1 VNPFSGPGE
10 GGSTLIGAATAAL
23 PLAGGIPATL
33 AWNVAKVVK
42 IQEALGKLKIATQT
56 LDRAAAC
63 RF

>member
-1 VNPFSGPGE
+1 
-10 GGSTLIGAATAAL
+10 
-23 PLAGGIPATL
+23 
-33 AWNVAKVVK
+33 VAKVVK